1 MKFLVL
7 VILFLNLSCFS
18 WAGRIYHSKAEE
30 WNDSSQ
36 GVFLGL
42 GCLTDFI
49 ITLSLIK
56 PNPLYAFGYFTGLY
70 PACAMENFPPAITVP
85 AYIESDFNKKNREV
99 MAMED
104 SIGIIQKK
112 EEGYYYYIVQNNY
125 IVQNEIYIYLSYL
138 NNYTPEDKNAV
149 FPSKEKILEDL
160 QKRAS
165 NAVTIIL
172 TLEKKSDNFTS
183 AVLENLKTK
192 KINEILN
199 RDKKGKMFRN
209 ELFEVNVLKT
219 FFPPKISFGYYVSDL
234 VFRSEAIR
242 KDKKLSEVV
251 YSFEMFLN
259 YYHTRDQEIKFKKY
273 IYFEKFHNELIKLDK
288 ALRENKKEYLPEIYY
303 LNGMYHLFKGETILA
318 KEYFSKII
326 PLEIKN
332 DFDRGY
338 VIELIN
344 KIDEALAT
352 SKLDKEYE

>member
-30 WNDSSQ
+30 WNDSSD
-36 GVFLGL
+36 GIYSGL
-42 GCLTDFI
+42 GCGIDLV
-49 ITLSLIK
+49 ITLGLIK
-56 PNPLYAFGYFTGLY
+56 LNPLYSFGYLGGTY
-70 PACAMENFPPAITVP
+70 AACHHISLANITVP
-85 AYIESDFNKKNREV
+85 IYIENISIKKIREV

-288 ALRENKKEYLPEIYY
+288 ALGENKKEYLPEIYY

-326 PLEIKN
+326 PLEIN
-332 DFDRGY
+332 YDSNRGY

-344 KIDEALAT
+344 KIDEALAN
-352 SKLDKEYE
+352 SKLDNDYE